1 MKAIISFVML
11 MLFAIITANAQPK
24 SGLYLSVNPL
34 AVLEPQSA
42 LGAGV
47 GSFQRLF
54 RNFY

>member
-47 GSFQRLF
+47 GIASTTI
-54 RNFY
+54 